1 MELVQMQ
8 RIIEKKALSEIK
20 TVMRFFDKQAI
31 SAGITP
37 KDLMTQIAII
47 ITQKQLLNN

>member
-1 MELVQMQ
+1 MELVQLQ
-8 RIIEKKALSEIK
+8 RIIEQKALSEIK
-20 TVMRFFDKQAI
+20 SAMQFIDKQAI